1 MVNFY
6 KCKKCGTK
14 FVAPMKMEDGTGR
27 VTYVCP
33 DCKSRNWGPLD
44 W

>member
-6 KCKKCGTK
+6 KCKKCETK
-14 FVAPMKMEDGTGR
+14 FIAPVKIEVEKGHS
-27 VTYVCP
+27 TYVCP
-33 DCKSRNWGPLD
+33 KCQSRNWGPLD